1 MFVCAVLNTH
11 FLRIRK
17 GHGDLSG
24 HLRIGYYL
32 WAGSFF
38 LIAAGLAKSGGSAAP
53 WTSTTRF
60 FESALTA
67 ISATAVLAGVSLGW
81 MLLRSF
87 WEGARMDEMSPSL
100 SARRDMTPPPDQ
112 SIIEILQK
120 RQRYI
125 LARLPVFA
133 KVTFLASGI
142 VLAVYS
148 LARLID
154 GSTGGSTTEINFKN
168 INLAMVIAGVLSLIS
183 NFAIGVFVVW
193 SLFFIPYIGYHAH
206 RASRDTPKPVATRDL
221 RWIQLYAATFLPMA
235 VFAIAWTSI
244 ATTTDGRYTLRIET
258 PIDLLV
264 LVLGIGVV
272 VGAIFAINRL
282 IPVKLAAIRLSFF
295 SSLLYLSL
303 FLAYGRGVTMAS
315 HSMVFGILL
324 YLMFW
329 AGDFSELARRISLHD
344 IDSRLAERFEQIVAR
359 YEDVQNL
366 KDETH
371 LSRKE
376 HEAQATKQKLQIEVQ
391 QSESD
396 LALGAQLADMR
407 AKKLSLT
414 KKMNEVQLEV
424 LEKKIDTY
432 GAVFGILSGEMR
444 SRLGDDIPLQIAE
457 LKTNVKNL
465 SPEEIQVRMNQ
476 IMHRLND
483 SLQGIPESLAGLRT
497 QLLET
502 TTEIERQTRL
512 IAAESDSQDAPPRP
526 S

>member
-1 MFVCAVLNTH
+1 
-11 FLRIRK
+11 
-17 GHGDLSG
+17 
-24 HLRIGYYL
+24 
-32 WAGSFF
+32 
-38 LIAAGLAKSGGSAAP
+38 
-53 WTSTTRF
+53 
-60 FESALTA
+60 
-67 ISATAVLAGVSLGW
+67 
-81 MLLRSF
+81 
-87 WEGARMDEMSPSL
+87 
-100 SARRDMTPPPDQ
+100 
-112 SIIEILQK
+112 
-120 RQRYI
+120 
-125 LARLPVFA
+125 
-133 KVTFLASGI
+133 
-142 VLAVYS
+142 
-148 LARLID
+148 
-154 GSTGGSTTEINFKN
+154 
-168 INLAMVIAGVLSLIS
+168 
-183 NFAIGVFVVW
+183 
-193 SLFFIPYIGYHAH
+193 
-206 RASRDTPKPVATRDL
+206 
-221 RWIQLYAATFLPMA
+221 
-235 VFAIAWTSI
+235 
-244 ATTTDGRYTLRIET
+244 
-258 PIDLLV
+258 
-264 LVLGIGVV
+264 
-272 VGAIFAINRL
+272 
-282 IPVKLAAIRLSFF
+282 
-295 SSLLYLSL
+295 
-303 FLAYGRGVTMAS
+303 
-315 HSMVFGILL
+315 MVFGILL